1 MSITSSPALPLGTTP
16 TAAAPHVARAAGR
29 FVETPAVRQ
38 LRRVFAVLNRMAPGA
53 AARLAY
59 ALLTRPPRVAERAW
73 QVRLRQQA
81 RRDALPFGQ
90 GRLELY
96 SWGAGPTVLLVHGW
110 GARATHLGKMVPALV
125 AAGHRVV
132 AFDAPGHGHSSGR
145 AATLPQFAQA
155 VAAVGAHVG
164 PVHTLIAHS
173 FGAAMALWAQ
183 LDWGLRADRQVLIS
197 SLDHCKWVTEEFA
210 RLLSLPEHLMERGR
224 QLMVARTGGRM
235 DWERLSVGEMLRQTP
250 QPTLLLHDAG
260 DPEVPIEH
268 LFSLI
273 ASCRERPLELHVTE
287 GLGHHRLLGDAGVI
301 RRVLAFVGT
310 PTALPQS
317 TQGEPA

>member
-1 MSITSSPALPLGTTP
+1 M
-16 TAAAPHVARAAGR
+16 
-29 FVETPAVRQ
+29 
-38 LRRVFAVLNRMAPGA
+38 
-53 AARLAY
+53 
-59 ALLTRPPRVAERAW
+59 
-73 QVRLRQQA
+73 
-81 RRDALPFGQ
+81 
-90 GRLELY
+90 
-96 SWGAGPTVLLVHGW
+96 LLVHGW

-210 RLLSLPEHLMERGR
+210 RLLSLPENLMERGR